1 MWPMDSLPEA
11 NVHSYIGVLVAVAG
25 NILISVALN
34 VQKYAHN
41 ELSAATPSL
50 DARASFANHTQD
62 EPGVRRA
69 EYTMLQGDM
78 MMMESDDNSDHEA
91 DGATTTVQ
99 DTRHTHRHSLSN
111 TNSNTH
117 SRLSSDEG
125 RHVSDTSS
133 SQSDISDT
141 ISQARPSICCNDD
154 DEDDIDHHTDHQAR
168 RPLLQ
173 PGTRHDKES
182 SSSSSSSTPSNFDY
196 LHSKAWWLGMVL
208 MILGECGNFLAYG
221 FAPASVVAPLG
232 TVALISNVIL
242 APLMLRERFRRRDLI
257 GIVIAIIGAVVV
269 VVNSKSDE
277 VKLTP
282 EAMLAAICQVQFVIY
297 FFCSCI
303 AVAVLASL
311 SDTIG
316 PRYILVDL
324 SIVAIFGGYTVLATK
339 GVSSLL
345 SLSFYK
351 MFTYPISYL
360 LVFVLISTAVFQIKY
375 LNKSLQRFDSTQV
388 IPTQFV
394 LFTISAII
402 GSAILYND
410 FDEMDFVKGLHFL
423 TGCCMTFLGVYFIT
437 SQRDDLVQD
446 TPSVNIQHHPEW
458 ILTPQDAFLNGP
470 AASATVVPTGTSSSS
485 ATGGRYLYQEPERS
499 DTLMEQGFGSGSS
512 YGPMPQLYRQTSTYG
527 RSTRP
532 DSIRQSVH
540 GSSTPFGSMAN
551 QNASTPLLSHSTTK
565 GDRTSTS
572 LTEAGNL
579 LLPRDNDVHYGTIRS
594 SSSNNRPFASAS
606 TTALP
611 LAMAGATPMIYS
623 HSGQPYDQAAKRRS
637 TDLSQELS
645 RRGSLGYHR
654 GGSNSSHHGGSR
666 PPLKIQTSTLDPI
679 AVPTNDGNKAGSI
692 QNTLVESPRSVASS
706 PIPRTGA
713 NAHPDRRGSKSSLR
727 GEGNQ
732 PGRGA
737 GVAGYHGHGVQTPS
751 EHDFVQSVAHRS
763 SVGSPWFPLVPP
775 SGTGTGT
782 GTGVGA
788 MPPPKSSDA
797 TTTSGPI
804 AAFANRLMP
813 TQVLSSS
820 PLAHSMFGGGPSTVS
835 SSYPTSSTLG
845 HQHVHTGS
853 EYAIDT
859 LPKKRVSPLESPS
872 SESPPISPLTT
883 MFKGRHQQHETGSS
897 SNATIPLTTAI
908 TPSAAVAAAV
918 SSRPSSPFP
927 KQDKSPLSSQGHS
940 SNLTAAG
947 PLEES
952 WRPSAGSGKQP
963 QQPPTT
969 TSTDTRHPL

>member
-11 NVHSYIGVLVAVAG
+11 NVHSYIGVLVAVAAIG
-25 NILISVALN
+25 GGGCLAADQRTDRASSDLPYSYFYSNLQILISVALN

-50 DARASFANHTQD
+50 DAKASFANHTQD
-62 EPGVRRA
+62 EPGVHRA

-111 TNSNTH
+111 TNSNPH
-117 SRLSSDEG
+117 SRPSSDEG
-125 RHVSDTSS
+125 RHLSDTSS

-154 DEDDIDHHTDHQAR
+154 DEDDTDHHTDHQAR

-277 VKLTP
+277 VK
-282 EAMLAAICQVQFVIY
+282 AIRI
-297 FFCSCI
+297 
-303 AVAVLASL
+303 
-311 SDTIG
+311 
-316 PRYILVDL
+316 
-324 SIVAIFGGYTVLATK
+324 
-339 GVSSLL
+339 
-345 SLSFYK
+345 
-351 MFTYPISYL
+351 
-360 LVFVLISTAVFQIKY
+360 
-375 LNKSLQRFDSTQV
+375 QV

-437 SQRDDLVQD
+437 SQREDLVQD
-446 TPSVNIQHHPEW
+446 TPSVSIQHHPEW

-470 AASATVVPTGTSSSS
+470 AATATVVPTGTSSSS

-572 LTEAGNL
+572 LTEAGLSLANSVQNMLSAIGTRHQTALGLDKVVENYMDQKNQERRASIVSLAPPAPSFMQRPPLGSRSSSACSGFLPTAALHHHHYQQQLQQQPQSTQQPLLNSRSSTGNL

-666 PPLKIQTSTLDPI
+666 PPLNIQTSTLDPI

-782 GTGVGA
+782 AAAPGTGA

-845 HQHVHTGS
+845 HQHSHTGS
-853 EYAIDT
+853 EYAIGT

-872 SESPPISPLTT
+872 SDSPPVSPLTT
-883 MFKGRHQQHETGSS
+883 MFKGRHQQQETGSS
-897 SNATIPLTTAI
+897 SNATIPLTTAV
-908 TPSAAVAAAV
+908 TPAAATAAAG

-940 SNLTAAG
+940 SIF
-947 PLEES
+947 
-952 WRPSAGSGKQP
+952 
-963 QQPPTT
+963 
-969 TSTDTRHPL
+969 